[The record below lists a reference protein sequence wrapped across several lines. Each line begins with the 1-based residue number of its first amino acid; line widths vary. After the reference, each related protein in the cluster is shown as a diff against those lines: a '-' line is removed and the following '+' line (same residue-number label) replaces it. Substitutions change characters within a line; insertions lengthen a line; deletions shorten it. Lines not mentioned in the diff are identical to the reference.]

1 MTTLDLK
8 PRSTLSV
15 SVRYRS
21 DGDLDEYV
29 FGKLHL
35 HPHSI
40 QPTDPW
46 SPTVKRHDT
55 LLPLLLPDE
64 LQNPQALIG
73 SFLSRTDP
81 RQTAMALHMKFT
93 QADSLPAHMHWEV
106 VREFLL
112 TQVVDAYELP
122 LIMIRH
128 DPFERGFVDA
138 APPHIHVVVL
148 ARRRLL
154 GDWGPTTPLVFD
166 RKWESLVSLWAGRSE
181 PSPA

>member
-8 PRSTLSV
+8 PRSTLTISL
-15 SVRYRS
+15 RHRS
-21 DGDLDEYV
+21 DGDLTDFV
-29 FGKLHL
+29 HSKLHL
-35 HPHSI
+35 YPHSVG
-40 QPTDPW
+40 PNEPW
-46 SPTVKRHDT
+46 SPNVKRFDT
-55 LLPLLLPDE
+55 LLPMLVPDE
-64 LQNPQALIG
+64 LQHHQALVC
-73 SFLSRTDP
+73 SFMARTDP
-81 RQTAMALHMKFT
+81 RQNVMGLHLKFT
-93 QADSLPAHMHWEV
+93 QTDSLPSHMHWEV

-166 RKWESLVSLWAGRSE
+166 RKWESLVSLWAHRSE